1 MEALLALIAIATPWL
16 LLDLLAN
23 GHAADSRDT
32 LPDDHRR

>member
-1 MEALLALIAIATPWL
+1 MDALITMLAIATPWL
-16 LLDLLAN
+16 LLGLLAN